1 MNSDIHEKQ
10 KLFKEKMKI
19 AEEVLS
25 NIEKSSKK
33 YDDIL
38 GYIQVAS
45 GLAQIDQYI
54 RDVGSVIVEARSLDR
69 EIQNA
74 LRENESIVST
84 YG

>member
-1 MNSDIHEKQ
+1 MHDS
-10 KLFKEKMKI
+10 L

-25 NIEKSSKK
+25 NIEKSVKK

-38 GYIQVAS
+38 GYIQVAT

-54 RDVGSVIVEARSLDR
+54 RDVDEVIVQAKALDR

-74 LRENESIVST
+74 LRENEAIVASFEAVQ
-84 YG
+84 